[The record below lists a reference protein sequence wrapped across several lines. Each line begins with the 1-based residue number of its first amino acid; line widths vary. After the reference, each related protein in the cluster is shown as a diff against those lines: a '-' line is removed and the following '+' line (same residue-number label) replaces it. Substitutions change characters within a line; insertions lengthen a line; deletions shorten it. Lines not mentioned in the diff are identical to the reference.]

1 MQEKFKNSENQ
12 LDLTSC
18 QFAFHYAF
26 ESYNQ
31 AEIMI
36 RNACEKLR
44 PGGYFIGTTPD
55 ANELV

>member
-1 MQEKFKNSENQ
+1 MAEKFKDSEMQ

-26 ESYNQ
+26 ESYKQ
-31 AEIMI
+31 AETMI
-36 RNACEKLR
+36 KNACEKLR